1 MHEYFLGIQGQES
14 ALNILTEIYN
24 NKRIPHAL
32 LFSGIE
38 GSGKFQTALQFIKL
52 LNSNAS
58 AASLKKIESL
68 SEPYIKLIMPL
79 PRGKSESNS
88 DLPTSKLTQDV
99 MDEIQLQIKSK
110 IENPFHKISIKS
122 ANNIKISSIRQIN
135 KIVSLNFDEIP
146 YRAIIISEAH
156 KMSVEAQNAF
166 LKNLEEPPEGII
178 YILLTDNPDYL
189 LTTIKS
195 RCWELNF
202 SPLKDEE
209 LITILESRYNLIRE
223 EFIDVIPFAH
233 GSVTNAL
240 FLIENDLKEY
250 LNKTILILRYALARK
265 YHTALTEFT
274 EVVGRNSVQTYQIV
288 LDLII
293 AWFNDSLKQKH
304 DIDKLYFTTYK
315 ETLEKFNERFTQ
327 ANVANVVSKLVEFRN
342 APSKNVS
349 LNLLVMNVI
358 FEIAS
363 IGMKRK

>member
-1 MHEYFLGIQGQES
+1 MHDYFLGIQGQES
-14 ALNILTEIYN
+14 ALNILNEIYN

-32 LFSGIE
+32 LFSGTE
-38 GSGKFQTALQFIKL
+38 GSGKFNAALQFIKL
-52 LNSNAS
+52 LNNEVSEI
-58 AASLKKIESL
+58 SLKKIGNL
-68 SEPYIKLIMPL
+68 AEPFVKLIMPL

-88 DLPTSKLTQDV
+88 DLPTAKLSADV
-99 MDEIQLQIKSK
+99 MDDIQYQIKAK
-110 IENPFHKISIKS
+110 VENPYHKISIKS
-122 ANNIKISSIRQIN
+122 ANNIKISSIREIN

-146 YRAIIISEAH
+146 YRAIIISDAH

-166 LKNLEEPPEGII
+166 LKNLEEPPERII

-202 SPLKDEE
+202 APLKDDD
-209 LITILESRYNLIRE
+209 LVSILESNYNLVKE
-223 EFIDVIPFAH
+223 DFIDVLPFAH

-240 FLIENDLKEY
+240 FLIENDLKDY

-265 YHTALTEFT
+265 YHTALNEFNQI
-274 EVVGRNSVQTYQIV
+274 VRGNSIQAYQIV

-304 DIDKLYFTTYK
+304 NIEKLDFKLYE
-315 ETLEKFNERFTQ
+315 ETLEKFNEKFTE
-327 ANVANVVSKLVEFRN
+327 AKVANIVSKLVEYRN

-363 IGMKRK
+363 IGMKKK